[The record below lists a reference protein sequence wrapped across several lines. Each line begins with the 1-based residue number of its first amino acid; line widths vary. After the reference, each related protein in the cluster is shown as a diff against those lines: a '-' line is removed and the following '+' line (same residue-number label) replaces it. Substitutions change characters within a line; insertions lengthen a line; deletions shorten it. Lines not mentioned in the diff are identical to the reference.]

1 MHNCLMAP
9 NTVEDGPAQAPLV
22 LIEIVDRFGKHTS
35 AFESSRLHETLK
47 VLPREQEIHV
57 ETSPCIRRPI
67 TASVPAR

>member
-1 MHNCLMAP
+1 MAP

-22 LIEIVDRFGKHTS
+22 LVEILDRVGKHTS
-35 AFESSRLHETLK
+35 AFESSRLHEPLK